1 LSFVFFTCAIVLVFV
16 FVTNGFRF
24 LRWIIKAIRGSE
36 PSLAGNDQGELGFNQ
51 PKLSRFT
58 RFMDSAYAVVWPF
71 KPAGK
76 MRLAF
81 PCPACC
87 QPLLGKVAP
96 GEELVCPWCR
106 TAFQT
111 PEPPP
116 AAPPVPKKLLKKA
129 REKESPKG
137 SLPWRIFKGASI
149 TCGICVFVSLLIV
162 GLIDSVFGLVLMPV
176 VAVGGWVLQAV
187 HRRFWRKEPFLC
199 RSILGEGGG
208 AIVVGEVIR
217 SVAMAGSPFA
227 IILILW
233 VVFLLLYVVFQMLGA
248 LIF

>member
-24 LRWIIKAIRGSE
+24 LRWIIQAIGGNE

-106 TAFQT
+106 TVFQT

-129 REKESPKG
+129 REKTSPKG
-137 SLPWRIFKGASI
+137 SLPWRIFKGTSF
-149 TCGICVFVSLLIV
+149 TMGICVVISFVMFGLFETGYAWLGLGATLIAGWLLQALHRLFWHKGTFFPKPILTSGGGNVFAGESFRTIGMIGVPLTALIV
-162 GLIDSVFGLVLMPV
+162 VWIFIGCVSGCLY
-176 VAVGGWVLQAV
+176 
-187 HRRFWRKEPFLC
+187 
-199 RSILGEGGG
+199 
-208 AIVVGEVIR
+208 
-217 SVAMAGSPFA
+217 
-227 IILILW
+227 
-233 VVFLLLYVVFQMLGA
+233 LLLWRM
-248 LIF
+248 

>member
-1 LSFVFFTCAIVLVFV
+1 MTALSLTPVLVMV
-16 FVTNGFRF
+16 GLLALVVVRLARRLFRSF
-24 LRWIIKAIRGSE
+24 EVPEKT
-36 PSLAGNDQGELGFNQ
+36 LAQVNAPTVG
-51 PKLSRFT
+51 RFT
-58 RFMDSAYAVVWPF
+58 RMIDTATVTLWPF
-71 KPAGK
+71 RPKK
-76 MRLAF
+76 VRLAF

-149 TCGICVFVSLLIV
+149 TCGICVFMSLPIV
-162 GLIDSVFGLVLMPV
+162 GLLIDSVFGLVLMPV
-176 VAVGGWVLQAV
+176 VAMGGWVLQAV

-217 SVAMAGSPFA
+217 SVAMVGSPFA

-233 VVFLLLYVVFQMLGA
+233 VVFLLLYIVFQMLGA